1 LFRDTDEPLEESSIS
16 KYSSL
21 IFPTDRLKSFDGAL
35 LVKARAM
42 RKVLGII
49 GCGAIGTV
57 IAKAVDNKIVNCDR
71 VILYDVI
78 GEKAEKLGRSLSIET
93 IVVSGVNEMI
103 ELNPNII
110 IEAASQQ
117 AVKEYANKIL
127 EHNIHLIVLS
137 VSALLDLDVKSNKI
151 HIPSGA
157 IGSLDAISSAALA
170 GINEALLTTRK
181 NPRSLG
187 RSDKKEKIVYEGPA
201 EEAVKIFPK
210 NINVAATLAL
220 AVQPAKLKVRIISD
234 PKVTRNIHEIKIKW
248 KHGEMLLKFI
258 NETHPENPKTSALA
272 AWSAI
277 NLLKNLLEEN

>member
-1 LFRDTDEPLEESSIS
+1 MT
-16 KYSSL
+16 
-21 IFPTDRLKSFDGAL
+21 
-35 LVKARAM
+35 KA
-42 RKVLGII
+42 VGII

-57 IAKAVDNKIVNCDR
+57 IAKAIDNKIVNCDE

-78 GEKAEKLGRSLSIET
+78 SDNAEKLGKSLSIKTVTVKSVDE
-93 IVVSGVNEMI
+93 II
-103 ELNPNII
+103 ELKPKVIV
-110 IEAASQQ
+110 EAASQQ

-127 EHNIHLIVLS
+127 SCNIHLIVLS
-137 VSALLDLDVKSNKI
+137 VGALLDLEVKSNKI

-157 IGSLDAISSAALA
+157 IGGLDAISATALA
-170 GINEALLTTRK
+170 GINEAILTTRK

-187 RSDKKEKIVYEGPA
+187 RSDKKETIVYEGPA
-201 EEAVKIFPK
+201 DKAVKIFPK

-234 PKVTRNIHEIKIKW
+234 PKVTRNVHEIKIKW

-277 NLLKNLLEEN
+277 NLLKNLLEKTDGFNYSDVIANQC